1 MAISPQMGDEA
12 RVATAEQPVAQG
24 TRAAANR
31 RIRVPWRLFAWY
43 GASVVL
49 LVAVWQAL
57 GHAFGIV
64 FVPFSTT
71 IVNFWTLVRTGVM
84 GSALLTSGKV
94 FGAGLGLCLVIG
106 VVLGLLLARVRL
118 LSAAIEP
125 YVYLLYAM
133 PTITLVPFVFAAFG
147 FGFWPQV
154 LITVLIAIFPVVIG
168 VAEGAR
174 SIPQELLDVAASY
187 RTSEPQLWRHVI
199 VPYVVPHA
207 MSGVKQ
213 TIALTLVGT
222 LVAEFFLNAT
232 GVAALLVYASNNV
245 KPAELLSVTLMI
257 SILAIVLVGIGE
269 AIQRYFTKW
278 L

>member
-1 MAISPQMGDEA
+1 MAQQS
-12 RVATAEQPVAQG
+12 VAQG
-24 TRAAANR
+24 TRVAAKR
-31 RIRVPWRLFAWY
+31 RLRVPWGFLGWST
-43 GASVVL
+43 ASVAL
-49 LVAVWQAL
+49 LVAVWQAV

-64 FVPFSTT
+64 FVPFSDT
-71 IVNFWTLVRTGVM
+71 IANFWTLVSSGVM
-84 GSALLTSGKV
+84 GAALVTSGKV
-94 FGAGLGLCLVIG
+94 FGTALVLSIVLGAI
-106 VVLGLLLARVRL
+106 LGLLLARVRL
-118 LSAAIEP
+118 FSAAIEP
-125 YVYLLYAM
+125 YVYLLYTM
-133 PTITLVPFVFAAFG
+133 PTITLVPFVFATFG

-154 LITVLIAIFPVVIG
+154 LITMLIAIFPVVIG

-187 RTSEPQLWRHVI
+187 GTSEPQLWRHVI
-199 VPYVVPHA
+199 VPFVVPHA
-207 MSGVKQ
+207 MSGIKQ

-232 GVAALLVYASNNV
+232 GVAALLVYASTNI

-257 SILAIVLVGIGE
+257 SILAVVLLGIGE